1 MPISPVNNSNI
12 SATMRANAKDPHDLI
27 WLGGLY
33 TRALYA
39 EQDKAQIKGLTKVVR
54 SSAKNDTLK
63 KIMKSQEKASGI
75 LSSVASG
82 DIVAFKNKLTGK
94 IAALKRP
101 KGQGSAGLA
110 GENIDKKA
118 LIAV

>member
-27 WLGGLY
+27 WLGGLC

-39 EQDKAQIKGLTKVVR
+39 EQDKAQINGLNKVVK

-63 KIMKSQEKASGI
+63 KIMKSPEKASGI

-82 DIVAFKNKLTGK
+82 DIVAFKNKLTGE
-94 IAALKRP
+94 IAALNAP
-101 KGQGSAGLA
+101 KAKEARAMPG
-110 GENIDKKA
+110 KA
-118 LIAV
+118 LIKKP